1 MWKALRCLGY
11 LAAFAGGSLAGPV
24 LAAQVNSNLSVTIT
38 ITNECTA
45 GATSP
50 VNFGSRGVLNA
61 NFDATGTISVTC
73 TTSAPYTI
81 GLGVGTG
88 SGATLTARKMTGP
101 GSATVTYQLFRDAAR
116 SLNWGDIASG
126 DTLAGTGSGSAQTID
141 VYGRVGS
148 QTTPPA
154 GTYDDTVL
162 VTFDY

>member
-1 MWKALRCLGY
+1 MWKASRCLAYLTALAGWG
-11 LAAFAGGSLAGPV
+11 LAATV
-24 LAAQVNSNLSVTIT
+24 QAAEVTSNLSVTIT

-45 GATSP
+45 GTTSP

-61 NFDATGTISVTC
+61 NFDATGSLSVTC

-88 SGATLTARKMTGP
+88 SGATLAARRMTGP
-101 GSATVTYQLFRDAAR
+101 GSATVTYQLYRDSGR
-116 SLNWGDIASG
+116 TLNWGDLASG

-141 VYGRVGS
+141 VYGRVGN

-154 GTYDDTVL
+154 GTYNDTVL
-162 VTFDY
+162 VTVSY